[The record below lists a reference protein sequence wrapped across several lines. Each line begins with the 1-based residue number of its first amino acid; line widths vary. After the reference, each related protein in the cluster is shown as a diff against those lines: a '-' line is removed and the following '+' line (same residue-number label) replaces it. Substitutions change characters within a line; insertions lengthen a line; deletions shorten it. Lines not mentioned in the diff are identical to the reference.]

1 MVAELCGWQKA
12 GCIACERSGW
22 DSVEIEELVATE
34 LRTRESSSQSIN
46 QKRFIRMWSISA
58 SHKVNPRV
66 SYINS

>member
-1 MVAELCGWQKA
+1 LGGRGLAVLVNGL
-12 GCIACERSGW
+12 GG

-34 LRTRESSSQSIN
+34 LRIREASSQSIN